1 MEFLAHQDQISFDT
15 RAIMNKGDIKDRKQL
30 KATYR

>member
-15 RAIMNKGDIKDRKQL
+15 HAMKNKGDIKDRKRL